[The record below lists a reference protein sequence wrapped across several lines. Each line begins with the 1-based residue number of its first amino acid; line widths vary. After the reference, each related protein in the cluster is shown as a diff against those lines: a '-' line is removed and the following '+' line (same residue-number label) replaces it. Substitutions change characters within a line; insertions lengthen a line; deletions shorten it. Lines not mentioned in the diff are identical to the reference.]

1 MFSEKL
7 KKMFSKNDGNNK
19 KKIENILV
27 FIVILAITIVAINYI
42 WNGDESSKSSNEVP
56 KAENTN
62 SVVQVSTD
70 TSNDQNEE
78 KLANILSNIEG
89 VGKVKVL
96 LTYSQTS
103 TYVPIYNE
111 NLKESNTTETDSA
124 GGSRTVEES
133 DSQKEVIY
141 KEDGNGNREPVTQSI
156 ISPKIEGAIITA
168 EGANNADVKTA
179 IVQAVEAATGLA
191 THKIQVFK
199 MSEWVKN
206 LILFQLGKKG
216 GRLWLNV

>member
-1 MFSEKL
+1 MEKL
-7 KKMFSKNDGNNK
+7 KKIFSKNDGNNK

-42 WNGDESSKSSNEVP
+42 WNGDETSKSSNEVP
-56 KAENTN
+56 EAENSN
-62 SVVQVSTD
+62 SVVQVSSESTYD
-70 TSNDQNEE
+70 ENEE
-78 KLANILSNIEG
+78 KLANILSNIAG

-103 TYVPIYNE
+103 TYVPLYNE
-111 NLKESNTTETDSA
+111 NLRESNTTETDSS
-124 GGSRTVEES
+124 GGSRTVAES
-133 DSQKEVIY
+133 DSEKEVIY
-141 KEDGNGNREPVTQSI
+141 KEDNSGNREPVTQSI

-168 EGANNADVKTA
+168 EGADNAEVKSA

-199 MSEWVKN
+199 MSN
-206 LILFQLGKKG
+206 
-216 GRLWLNV
+216 

>member
-1 MFSEKL
+1 MLSEKL
-7 KKMFSKNDGNNK
+7 KKIFPKNDGNNK

-56 KAENTN
+56 EAENTN

-70 TSNDQNEE
+70 TSNDENEE

-199 MSEWVKN
+199 MSEWVKIQLFFN
-206 LILFQLGKKG
+206 LEKKEEG
-216 GRLWLNV
+216 YD

>member
-1 MFSEKL
+1 MRSEKL

-42 WNGDESSKSSNEVP
+42 WNGDKWSQSSNSVP
-56 KAENTN
+56 DAENDNT
-62 SVVQVSTD
+62 VVQVSSD
-70 TSNDQNEE
+70 ANYDENEE
-78 KLANILSNIEG
+78 KLANILSNIAG

-111 NLKESNTTETDSA
+111 NVKSSNTTETDSA
-124 GGSRTVEES
+124 GGSRTVEEN

-141 KEDGNGNREPVTQSI
+141 KEDSSGNREPVTQSI

-168 EGANNADVKTA
+168 EGADNAEVKTA

-199 MSEWVKN
+199 MSN
-206 LILFQLGKKG
+206 
-216 GRLWLNV
+216 

>member
-7 KKMFSKNDGNNK
+7 KKIFSKNDGNNK

-27 FIVILAITIVAINYI
+27 FIVVLAITIVAINYI
-42 WNGDESSKSSNEVP
+42 WNGDETSKSSNEVP
-56 KAENTN
+56 EAENSN
-62 SVVQVSTD
+62 SVVQVSSESTYD
-70 TSNDQNEE
+70 ENEE
-78 KLANILSNIEG
+78 KLANILSNIAG

-103 TYVPIYNE
+103 TYVPLYNE
-111 NLKESNTTETDSA
+111 NLRESNTTETDSS
-124 GGSRTVEES
+124 GGSRTVAES
-133 DSQKEVIY
+133 DSEKEVIY
-141 KEDGNGNREPVTQSI
+141 KEDNSGNREPVTQSI

-168 EGANNADVKTA
+168 EGADNAEVKSA

-199 MSEWVKN
+199 MSN
-206 LILFQLGKKG
+206 
-216 GRLWLNV
+216 

>member
-1 MFSEKL
+1 MLSEKL

-42 WNGDESSKSSNEVP
+42 WNGDKWSQSSNSVP
-56 KAENTN
+56 DAENDNT
-62 SVVQVSTD
+62 VVQVSSD
-70 TSNDQNEE
+70 VNYDENEE
-78 KLANILSNIEG
+78 KLANILSNIAG

-111 NLKESNTTETDSA
+111 NVKSSNTTETDSA
-124 GGSRTVEES
+124 GGSRTVEEN

-141 KEDGNGNREPVTQSI
+141 KEDSSGNREPVTQSI

-168 EGANNADVKTA
+168 EGADNAEVKTA

-199 MSEWVKN
+199 MSN
-206 LILFQLGKKG
+206 
-216 GRLWLNV
+216 

>member
-1 MFSEKL
+1 MLGEKL
-7 KKMFSKNDGNNK
+7 KKMFSKNEGNNK
-19 KKIENILV
+19 KKIENIMV

-42 WNGDESSKSSNEVP
+42 WNGDKQSKSSNSIPEAQG
-56 KAENTN
+56 KND
-62 SVVQVSTD
+62 VVQVSSEINYD
-70 TSNDQNEE
+70 ENEE
-78 KLANILSNIEG
+78 KLANILSNIAG

-96 LTYSQTS
+96 LTYSETS

-124 GGSRTVEES
+124 GGSRTVSET

-141 KEDGNGNREPVTQSI
+141 KEDSNGNQEPVTQSI

-168 EGANNADVKTA
+168 EGADNAEVKTS
-179 IVQAVEAATGLA
+179 IIQAVEAATGLA

-199 MSEWVKN
+199 MSN
-206 LILFQLGKKG
+206 
-216 GRLWLNV
+216 

>member
-1 MFSEKL
+1 MLSEKL

-42 WNGDESSKSSNEVP
+42 WNGDKWSQSSNSVP
-56 KAENTN
+56 DAENDNT
-62 SVVQVSTD
+62 VVQVSSD
-70 TSNDQNEE
+70 ANYDENEE
-78 KLANILSNIEG
+78 KLANILSNIAG

-111 NLKESNTTETDSA
+111 NVKSSNTTETDSA
-124 GGSRTVEES
+124 GGSRTVEEN

-141 KEDGNGNREPVTQSI
+141 KEDSSGNREPVTQSI

-168 EGANNADVKTA
+168 EGADNAEVKTA
-179 IVQAVEAATGLA
+179 IIQAVEAATGLA

-199 MSEWVKN
+199 MSN
-206 LILFQLGKKG
+206 
-216 GRLWLNV
+216 

>member
-1 MFSEKL
+1 MLLEKL

-56 KAENTN
+56 EAENSN
-62 SVVQVSTD
+62 SVVQVSTN
-70 TSNDQNEE
+70 TSYDENEE

-103 TYVPIYNE
+103 TYLPIYNE
-111 NLKESNTTETDSA
+111 NLKASNTTETDSA
-124 GGSRTVEES
+124 GGSRTVTES

-141 KEDGNGNREPVTQSI
+141 KEDESGNREPVTQSI
-156 ISPKIEGAIITA
+156 ICPKIEGAIITA
-168 EGANNADVKTA
+168 EGADNADVKTA

-199 MSEWVKN
+199 MSN
-206 LILFQLGKKG
+206 
-216 GRLWLNV
+216 

>member
-1 MFSEKL
+1 MFGEKL

-19 KKIENILV
+19 KKIENIMV

-42 WNGDESSKSSNEVP
+42 WNGDNQSKSSNTVP
-56 KAENTN
+56 EAEGRND
-62 SVVQVSTD
+62 VVQVSSEINYD
-70 TSNDQNEE
+70 ENEE
-78 KLANILSNIEG
+78 KLANILSNIAG

-96 LTYSQTS
+96 LTYSETS

-111 NLKESNTTETDSA
+111 NLKESNTTETDSS
-124 GGSRTVEES
+124 GGSRIVSET

-141 KEDGNGNREPVTQSI
+141 KEDSSGNQEPVTQSI

-168 EGANNADVKTA
+168 EGADNAEVKTS
-179 IVQAVEAATGLA
+179 IVEAVEAATGLA

-199 MSEWVKN
+199 MSN
-206 LILFQLGKKG
+206 
-216 GRLWLNV
+216 

>member
-7 KKMFSKNDGNNK
+7 KKIFSKNDGNNK

-42 WNGDESSKSSNEVP
+42 WNGDETSKSSNEVP
-56 KAENTN
+56 EAENSN

-70 TSNDQNEE
+70 SFYDENEE

-103 TYVPIYNE
+103 TSIPLYNE
-111 NLKESNTTETDSA
+111 NLRESNTTETDSS
-124 GGSRTVEES
+124 GGSRTVAES
-133 DSQKEVIY
+133 DSEKEVIY
-141 KEDGNGNREPVTQSI
+141 KEDSSGNREPVTQSV
-156 ISPKIEGAIITA
+156 ISPQIEGAIITA
-168 EGANNADVKTA
+168 EGADNAEVKSA

-199 MSEWVKN
+199 MSN
-206 LILFQLGKKG
+206 
-216 GRLWLNV
+216 

>member
-7 KKMFSKNDGNNK
+7 KKMFTKNDGNNK
-19 KKIENILV
+19 EKIENILV

-56 KAENTN
+56 EAENTN

-70 TSNDQNEE
+70 TSYDENEE

-199 MSEWVKN
+199 MSE
-206 LILFQLGKKG
+206 
-216 GRLWLNV
+216 

>member
-7 KKMFSKNDGNNK
+7 KKIFSKNDGNNK

-42 WNGDESSKSSNEVP
+42 WNGDETSKSSNEVP
-56 KAENTN
+56 EAENSN
-62 SVVQVSTD
+62 SVVQVSSESTYD
-70 TSNDQNEE
+70 ENEE
-78 KLANILSNIEG
+78 KLANILSNIAG

-103 TYVPIYNE
+103 TYVPLYNE
-111 NLKESNTTETDSA
+111 NLRESNTIETDSS
-124 GGSRTVEES
+124 GGSRTVAES
-133 DSQKEVIY
+133 DSEKEVIY
-141 KEDGNGNREPVTQSI
+141 KEDNSGNREPVTQSI

-168 EGANNADVKTA
+168 EGADNAEVKSA

-199 MSEWVKN
+199 MSN
-206 LILFQLGKKG
+206 
-216 GRLWLNV
+216 

>member
-56 KAENTN
+56 EAENTN

-70 TSNDQNEE
+70 TSYDENEE

-199 MSEWVKN
+199 MSE
-206 LILFQLGKKG
+206 
-216 GRLWLNV
+216 

>member
-1 MFSEKL
+1 MLSEKL

-42 WNGDESSKSSNEVP
+42 WNGDKWSQSSNSVP
-56 KAENTN
+56 DAENDNT
-62 SVVQVSTD
+62 VVQVSSD
-70 TSNDQNEE
+70 ANYDENEE
-78 KLANILSNIEG
+78 KLANILSNISG

-111 NLKESNTTETDSA
+111 NVKSSNTTETDSA
-124 GGSRTVEES
+124 GGSRTVEEN

-141 KEDGNGNREPVTQSI
+141 KEDSSGNKEPVTQSI

-168 EGANNADVKTA
+168 EGADNAEVKTA

-199 MSEWVKN
+199 MSN
-206 LILFQLGKKG
+206 
-216 GRLWLNV
+216 

>member
-1 MFSEKL
+1 MLGEKL

-19 KKIENILV
+19 KKIENIMV

-42 WNGDESSKSSNEVP
+42 WNGDKPSKSSNTVP
-56 KAENTN
+56 EAEGRND
-62 SVVQVSTD
+62 VVQVSSEINYD
-70 TSNDQNEE
+70 ENEE
-78 KLANILSNIEG
+78 KLANILSNIAG

-96 LTYSQTS
+96 LTYSETS

-111 NLKESNTTETDSA
+111 NLKESNTTETDSS
-124 GGSRTVEES
+124 GGSRIVSET

-141 KEDGNGNREPVTQSI
+141 KEDSSGNQEPVTQSI

-168 EGANNADVKTA
+168 EGADNAEVKTS
-179 IVQAVEAATGLA
+179 IVEAVEAATGLA

-199 MSEWVKN
+199 MSN
-206 LILFQLGKKG
+206 
-216 GRLWLNV
+216 

>member
-1 MFSEKL
+1 MLGEKL
-7 KKMFSKNDGNNK
+7 KKMFSKNEGNNK
-19 KKIENILV
+19 KKIENIMV

-42 WNGDESSKSSNEVP
+42 WNGDKQSKSSNSIPEAQG
-56 KAENTN
+56 KND
-62 SVVQVSTD
+62 VVQVSSEINYD
-70 TSNDQNEE
+70 ENEE
-78 KLANILSNIEG
+78 KLANILSNISG

-96 LTYSQTS
+96 LTYSETS

-124 GGSRTVEES
+124 GGSRTVSET

-141 KEDGNGNREPVTQSI
+141 KEDSNGNQEPVTQSI

-168 EGANNADVKTA
+168 QGADNAEVKNS
-179 IVQAVEAATGLA
+179 IIQAVEAATGLA

-199 MSEWVKN
+199 MSN
-206 LILFQLGKKG
+206 
-216 GRLWLNV
+216 

>member
-1 MFSEKL
+1 MLGEKL
-7 KKMFSKNDGNNK
+7 KKMFSKNEGNNK
-19 KKIENILV
+19 KKIENIMV

-42 WNGDESSKSSNEVP
+42 WNGDKQSKSSNIVP
-56 KAENTN
+56 EAEGRND
-62 SVVQVSTD
+62 VVQVSSEINYD
-70 TSNDQNEE
+70 ENEE
-78 KLANILSNIEG
+78 KLANILSNISG

-96 LTYSQTS
+96 LTYSKTS

-124 GGSRTVEES
+124 GGSRTVSET

-141 KEDGNGNREPVTQSI
+141 KEDSNGNQEPVTQSI

-168 EGANNADVKTA
+168 EGADNAEVKTS
-179 IVQAVEAATGLA
+179 IVEAVEAATGLA

-199 MSEWVKN
+199 MSN
-206 LILFQLGKKG
+206 
-216 GRLWLNV
+216 

>member
-7 KKMFSKNDGNNK
+7 KKIFPKNDGNNK

-42 WNGDESSKSSNEVP
+42 WNGDETSKSSNEVP
-56 KAENTN
+56 EAENSN

-70 TSNDQNEE
+70 SFYDENEE

-103 TYVPIYNE
+103 TSIPLYNE
-111 NLKESNTTETDSA
+111 NLRESNTIETDSS
-124 GGSRTVEES
+124 GGSRTVAES
-133 DSQKEVIY
+133 DSEKEVIY
-141 KEDGNGNREPVTQSI
+141 KEDSSGNREPVTQSV
-156 ISPKIEGAIITA
+156 ISPQIEGAIITA
-168 EGANNADVKTA
+168 EGADNAEVKSA

-199 MSEWVKN
+199 MSE
-206 LILFQLGKKG
+206 
-216 GRLWLNV
+216 

>member
-1 MFSEKL
+1 MLSEKL

-42 WNGDESSKSSNEVP
+42 WNGDKWSQSSNSVP
-56 KAENTN
+56 DAENDNT
-62 SVVQVSTD
+62 VVQVSSD
-70 TSNDQNEE
+70 VNYDENEE
-78 KLANILSNIEG
+78 KLANILSNIAG
-89 VGKVKVL
+89 VGRVKVL

-111 NLKESNTTETDSA
+111 NVKSSNTTETDSA
-124 GGSRTVEES
+124 GGSRTVEEN

-141 KEDGNGNREPVTQSI
+141 KEDSSGNREPVTQSI

-168 EGANNADVKTA
+168 EGADNAEVKTA

-199 MSEWVKN
+199 MGNWVEK
-206 LILFQLGKKG
+206 
-216 GRLWLNV
+216 

>member
-1 MFSEKL
+1 MFLEKL
-7 KKMFSKNDGNNK
+7 KKIFSKNDGNNK

-42 WNGDESSKSSNEVP
+42 WNGDETSKSSNEVP
-56 KAENTN
+56 EAENSN

-70 TSNDQNEE
+70 SFYDENEE

-103 TYVPIYNE
+103 TSIPLYNE
-111 NLKESNTTETDSA
+111 NLRESNTTETDSS
-124 GGSRTVEES
+124 GGSRTVAES
-133 DSQKEVIY
+133 DSEKEVIY
-141 KEDGNGNREPVTQSI
+141 KEDSSGNREPVTQSV
-156 ISPKIEGAIITA
+156 ISPQIEGAIITA
-168 EGANNADVKTA
+168 EGADNAEVKSA

-199 MSEWVKN
+199 MSE
-206 LILFQLGKKG
+206 
-216 GRLWLNV
+216 

>member
-1 MFSEKL
+1 MLSEKL

-42 WNGDESSKSSNEVP
+42 WNGDKWYQSSNSVP
-56 KAENTN
+56 DAENDNT
-62 SVVQVSTD
+62 VVQVSSD
-70 TSNDQNEE
+70 VNYDENEE
-78 KLANILSNIEG
+78 KLANILSNISG

-111 NLKESNTTETDSA
+111 NVKSSNTTETDSA
-124 GGSRTVEES
+124 GGSRTVEEN

-141 KEDGNGNREPVTQSI
+141 KEDSSGNREPVTQSI

-168 EGANNADVKTA
+168 EGADNAEVKTA

-199 MSEWVKN
+199 MSN
-206 LILFQLGKKG
+206 
-216 GRLWLNV
+216 

>member
-1 MFSEKL
+1 MLSEKL

-42 WNGDESSKSSNEVP
+42 WNGDKWSQSSNSVP
-56 KAENTN
+56 DAENDNT
-62 SVVQVSTD
+62 VVQVSSD
-70 TSNDQNEE
+70 VNYDENEE
-78 KLANILSNIEG
+78 KLANILSNIAG

-111 NLKESNTTETDSA
+111 NVKSSNTTETDSA
-124 GGSRTVEES
+124 GGSRTVEEN

-141 KEDGNGNREPVTQSI
+141 KEDSSGNREPVTQSI

-168 EGANNADVKTA
+168 EGADNAEVKTA

-199 MSEWVKN
+199 MGN
-206 LILFQLGKKG
+206 
-216 GRLWLNV
+216 

>member
-1 MFSEKL
+1 MLLEKL

-42 WNGDESSKSSNEVP
+42 WNGGKWSQSSNSVP
-56 KAENTN
+56 DAENDNT
-62 SVVQVSTD
+62 VVQVSSD
-70 TSNDQNEE
+70 ANYDENEE
-78 KLANILSNIEG
+78 KLANILSNIAG

-111 NLKESNTTETDSA
+111 NVKSSNTTETDSA
-124 GGSRTVEES
+124 GGSRTVEEN

-141 KEDGNGNREPVTQSI
+141 KEDSSGNREPVTQSI

-168 EGANNADVKTA
+168 EGADNAEVKTA
-179 IVQAVEAATGLA
+179 IIQAVEAATGLA

-199 MSEWVKN
+199 MSN
-206 LILFQLGKKG
+206 
-216 GRLWLNV
+216 

>member
-7 KKMFSKNDGNNK
+7 KKIFLKNDGNNK

-42 WNGDESSKSSNEVP
+42 WNGDETSKSSNEVP
-56 KAENTN
+56 EAENSN

-70 TSNDQNEE
+70 SFYDENEE

-103 TYVPIYNE
+103 TSIPLYNE
-111 NLKESNTTETDSA
+111 NLRESNTTETDSS
-124 GGSRTVEES
+124 GGSRTVAES
-133 DSQKEVIY
+133 DSEKEVIY
-141 KEDGNGNREPVTQSI
+141 KEDSSGNREPVTQSV
-156 ISPKIEGAIITA
+156 ISPQIEGAIITA
-168 EGANNADVKTA
+168 EGADNAEVKSA

-199 MSEWVKN
+199 MSE
-206 LILFQLGKKG
+206 
-216 GRLWLNV
+216 

>member
-7 KKMFSKNDGNNK
+7 KKIFSKNDGNNK

-42 WNGDESSKSSNEVP
+42 WNGDETSKSSNEVP
-56 KAENTN
+56 EAENSN

-70 TSNDQNEE
+70 SFYDENEE

-103 TYVPIYNE
+103 TYIPLYNE
-111 NLKESNTTETDSA
+111 NLRESNTTETDSS
-124 GGSRTVEES
+124 GGSRTVAES
-133 DSQKEVIY
+133 DSEKEVIY
-141 KEDGNGNREPVTQSI
+141 KEDSSGNREPVTQSV
-156 ISPKIEGAIITA
+156 ISPQIEGAIITA
-168 EGANNADVKTA
+168 EGADNAEVKSA

-191 THKIQVFK
+191 THKIQVCQ
-199 MSEWVKN
+199 MSERAK
-206 LILFQLGKKG
+206 L
-216 GRLWLNV
+216 